1 MAVPSVRRA
10 VEEGSQV
17 PLSEDEQRIL
27 HEIERSFYE
36 HDPAFAREV
45 SEKTLY
51 RHAGRNCKWAAFG
64 FVAGLVLLLASF
76 ASTPVVGFLAFLLM
90 LGSAL
95 VFERNLRK
103 MGRAG
108 WHDVTKTVRDRG
120 FPDVLQDARKR
131 LREHFKR
138 QR

>member
-1 MAVPSVRRA
+1 M
-10 VEEGSQV
+10 

-36 HDPAFAREV
+36 HDPAFARGV
-45 SEKTLY
+45 SKNTLY
-51 RHAGRNCKWAAFG
+51 RHAGRNCKWAALG
-64 FVAGLVLLLASF
+64 FAAGLVVLLASF
-76 ASTPVVGFLAFLLM
+76 ASNLVVGFVGFLLM

-108 WHDVTKTVRDRG
+108 WQQITGTMKAGHVKG
-120 FPDVLQDARKR
+120 YFGDAGKRVRKR
-131 LREHFKR
+131 FKR
-138 QR
+138 DD